1 MMSARE
7 KEMARILARRYR
19 VRRFEAVIAQ
29 VSSEASAI
37 LDLGCGIG
45 ALTNM
50 LAERFPSAVIVG
62 LDRSKF
68 LLRRLQRQRIASTV
82 LGEVSALPFRDGFF
96 DATVAVQVLHEI
108 VSTKGDRV
116 LVETLQNIRKTM
128 SQGGEFVIF
137 DHCSPTGDP
146 VLVRFSKERL
156 GELREFQ
163 AKFRHRKIAFED
175 HGEGLVRI
183 SRRDFYDF
191 LTKIW
196 ALGSDL
202 EEEEMN
208 ETHTPFTRRELE
220 GVLQEAG
227 FSVERIAGL
236 TSVGSRKGITLQ
248 SKERLPKRHILV
260 LAKND
265 PRALFGSK

>member
-1 MMSARE
+1 VTSARE
-7 KEMARILARRYR
+7 KEMARILARRHR
-19 VRRFEAVIAQ
+19 VRRFEAVMAQ
-29 VSSEASAI
+29 VRSEPSAV

-45 ALTNM
+45 ALTTM
-50 LAERFPSAVIVG
+50 LAERFPSALIVG
-62 LDRSKF
+62 IDRSRY
-68 LLRRLQRQRIASTV
+68 LLSGLQRKRIALTV
-82 LGEVSALPFRDGFF
+82 LGEISALPFRDDFF
-96 DATVAVQVLHEI
+96 DLAVTVQVLHEI
-108 VSTKGDRV
+108 ISAKGDRV
-116 LVETLQNIRKTM
+116 LVETLQNIRETM

-156 GELREFQ
+156 GKLREFQ
-163 AKFRHRKIAFED
+163 AKFRHRKITFED
-175 HGEGLVRI
+175 RGEGLVRI

-202 EEEEMN
+202 EGEEMN